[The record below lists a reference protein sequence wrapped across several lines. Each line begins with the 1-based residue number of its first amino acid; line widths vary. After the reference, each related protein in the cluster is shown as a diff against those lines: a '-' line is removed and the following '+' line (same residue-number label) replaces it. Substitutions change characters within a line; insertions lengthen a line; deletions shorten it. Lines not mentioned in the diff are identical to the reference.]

1 MWPRS
6 RASASPPCHVWS
18 RGGGRNVSAQKRRD
32 VEAAIERLGFHRD
45 DFARTL
51 RTGTAETIGVVVTRI
66 SDPFYARVVSAIEER
81 AQGRGSL
88 ALIASATD
96 DAVEAERV
104 VGRLLQRRLDGLIA
118 VLPEQ
123 ADVSALARAIDRGTP
138 VVFVDRPPL
147 DLDCDQVVA
156 DNVSGTALAV
166 RQLVDHGHRRIACF
180 AHATGMLTAGERV
193 RGFREGLDAAG
204 IDADDR
210 LVVVVPDDPDRCAQA
225 WGAMR
230 ALDDPPTAIVTT
242 NSRTTVAVLAALGA
256 EAHHVAMVGFDDV
269 SYAPL
274 LDPPLTTVAQDPEA
288 IGHEAADLLFDRIA
302 GLTGARRR
310 IMIGTRLIARGSGEI
325 PAVSAGA

>member
-1 MWPRS
+1 M
-6 RASASPPCHVWS
+6 
-18 RGGGRNVSAQKRRD
+18 
-32 VEAAIERLGFHRD
+32 
-45 DFARTL
+45 
-51 RTGTAETIGVVVTRI
+51 VVTRI